1 LNKQIMAENDD
12 ISDDNSRR
20 LNLPRRELAKREIHR
35 LIVSEGL
42 TNAQLSARLN
52 LPRRTLERYL
62 HEIFQ
67 EDCDI
72 LMRPTA
78 QEVSMEAAKLRERLM
93 ERRQKIL
100 KIADDETVDPET
112 RLHAEELAIKIDS
125 ANLKLVAAPP
135 AVLERQMRRP
145 DGIPRR
151 EVPTSVGA
159 LGVEASNLIV
169 KKEEQQQ

>member
-1 LNKQIMAENDD
+1 MADFGD
-12 ISDDNSRR
+12 ISDDNNGKHHMARR
-20 LNLPRRELAKREIHR
+20 DLAKREIHR
-35 LIVSEGL
+35 LITSEGL
-42 TNAQLSARLN
+42 TNAQLCARLS

-62 HEIFQ
+62 HEIFS

-78 QEVSMEAAKLRERLM
+78 QDVAMEAAKLRERLM
-93 ERRQKIL
+93 ERRQAIL
-100 KIADDETVDPET
+100 KIADDETVDPAV
-112 RLHAEELAIKIDS
+112 RLQAEELAVRLDS

-135 AVLERQMRRP
+135 AILERQMRRP

-169 KKEEQQQ
+169 KKEEQQ